1 MPSWGSNLKAKGITD
16 RLKSWKYL
24 IEWPKV
30 NGTVIWLH
38 LALSHLLIKVKG
50 QILYWTFLPTALET
64 SPASIMVGR
73 RRWLRSHLALT
84 NALSQ
89 RLSCHRTAEL
99 VFTLPQ
105 VSLVTVSWAE
115 IAESLFLAMRREIA
129 SAQLGFLITGWVCK
143 AQGQEGRESSFNV
156 PTE

>member
-1 MPSWGSNLKAKGITD
+1 MWGSSLKAKGTAD

-24 IEWPKV
+24 IEWPQI
-30 NGTVIWLH
+30 NGTVIWLY

-50 QILYWTFLPTALET
+50 QILYWTFLPTTLEA
-64 SPASIMVGR
+64 SPSSKMVGR
-73 RRWLRSHLALT
+73 QRWLGNHLALT

-105 VSLVTVSWAE
+105 VSLATVSWAE

-143 AQGQEGRESSFNV
+143 TQGQEGRESSFNV